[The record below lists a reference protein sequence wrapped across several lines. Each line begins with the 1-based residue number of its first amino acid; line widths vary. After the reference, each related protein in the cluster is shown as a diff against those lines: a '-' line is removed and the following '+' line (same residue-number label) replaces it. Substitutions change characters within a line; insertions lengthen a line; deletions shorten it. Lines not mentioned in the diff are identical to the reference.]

1 MAAPRPYVLLSAAMS
16 VDGYIDDTTPERLRL
31 SDEEDFDRVDQVRA
45 ESDAI
50 LIGATT
56 LRRDNPRLIVK
67 SPARQADRQT
77 RGLPACPLKVVVTA
91 SGDISPD
98 LRFFHSAGDRLI
110 YCPEAVAPK
119 LRDRIGDLAEVADV
133 GASLDFAALVD
144 DLGER
149 GVRQLMVEGGT
160 TIHTQFL
167 TAGLADEIHLAV
179 APCFVGDTDAPR
191 IRGGP
196 GTSRM
201 ATPGAW
207 IPRSWAQEHLTPAL
221 PAQKPGRSG
230 ELTFR
235 ASGAAGAGR
244 CQVMPQRWASPRSS
258 GLVRP
263 EMSSPEIRSR
273 MAGRAWISSGLRVRR
288 RAGREGSRRGGLRC
302 RGGGRRRSR
311 TGRGAGGGQ
320 AGRGDHTGCGDRRA
334 GAAGAYPAEIGCS
347 WTVAGLKS
355 SPWSRSR
362 TGPGRWTAIAAGSGV
377 SPRMPSRPAARAAA

>member
-1 MAAPRPYVLLSAAMS
+1 MAARPYVLLSAAMS

-67 SPARQADRQT
+67 SPARQADRAK

-119 LRDRIGDLAEVADV
+119 LQELIGDLAEVASP
-133 GASLDFAALVD
+133 GASLDFGAMVD

-167 TAGLADEIHLAV
+167 TADLADEIHLAV
-179 APCFVGDTDAPR
+179 APFFVGDTDAPR
-191 IRGGP
+191 FVLP
-196 GTSRM
+196 GNFPHGNTRRM
-201 ATPGAW
+201 
-207 IPRSWAQEHLTPAL
+207 HLAELRQIGDIAL
-221 PAQKPGRSG
+221 LRYLPKKP
-230 ELTFR
+230 T
-235 ASGAAGAGR
+235 
-244 CQVMPQRWASPRSS
+244 
-258 GLVRP
+258 
-263 EMSSPEIRSR
+263 
-273 MAGRAWISSGLRVRR
+273 
-288 RAGREGSRRGGLRC
+288 
-302 RGGGRRRSR
+302 
-311 TGRGAGGGQ
+311 
-320 AGRGDHTGCGDRRA
+320 
-334 GAAGAYPAEIGCS
+334 
-347 WTVAGLKS
+347 
-355 SPWSRSR
+355 
-362 TGPGRWTAIAAGSGV
+362 
-377 SPRMPSRPAARAAA
+377 AAAN